1 MTRFLLPLAAFVL
14 LAIVLGVGIKQ
25 SKTKG
30 IVVSPLIGRAAP
42 DFSLPNLLDP
52 ETKFDSRSM
61 KGRWYALN
69 VWGTWCVECRAEHE
83 VLVAAA
89 RAGRLPIVG
98 LNWKDEDAAAREWLR
113 QLGNPYAAVA
123 TDQVGRT
130 AIDWGVYGAP
140 ETFLIGPDGKVL
152 YKHIAPMTFDVWNKE
167 FLPRIQA
174 AQGGQG
180 GQS

>member
-98 LNWKDEDAAAREWLR
+98 LNWKDEDAEARSWLA
-113 QLGNPYAAVA
+113 QLGNPYEAVPVDA
-123 TDQVGRT
+123 DGRV
-130 AIDWGVYGAP
+130 AIDYGVYGAP
-140 ETFLIGPDGKVL
+140 ETFLIDPHGVIVHKQIGPLTNEIWERDFVKRAAGK
-152 YKHIAPMTFDVWNKE
+152 KDA
-167 FLPRIQA
+167 
-174 AQGGQG
+174 
-180 GQS
+180 S